1 MCAWDLDASPRPC
14 SLWVS
19 ASAPTSTSI
28 VNVNILVFL
37 PSSLPLPPRLG
48 PCHHSWPP
56 EPPASTFKLVAAFAL
71 KPSVSGPFTSP
82 VSVSSAP
89 FEHQYFI
96 FLILSL
102 IYIPLFSPRSV
113 AIASHDIYNMHTA
126 TRHLIYLFI
135 IHNKPSLSSVL
146 SFHRQKKCTLIHAH
160 TRRDIYISKIYKYM
174 YSRGG
179 VSASFPTP

>member
-1 MCAWDLDASPRPC
+1 MTCVLGVLMRLHDLAHYGYPRRRLRQRQL
-14 SLWVS
+14 SM
-19 ASAPTSTSI
+19 STFWSSSR
-28 VNVNILVFL
+28 L
-37 PSSLPLPPRLG
+37 PFPYPPRLG

-56 EPPASTFKLVAAFAL
+56 EPPASTFAAFAL

-146 SFHRQKKCTLIHAH
+146 SFHRQKRCTLIHAH
-160 TRRDIYISKIYKYM
+160 TRRDIYI
-174 YSRGG
+174 
-179 VSASFPTP
+179 